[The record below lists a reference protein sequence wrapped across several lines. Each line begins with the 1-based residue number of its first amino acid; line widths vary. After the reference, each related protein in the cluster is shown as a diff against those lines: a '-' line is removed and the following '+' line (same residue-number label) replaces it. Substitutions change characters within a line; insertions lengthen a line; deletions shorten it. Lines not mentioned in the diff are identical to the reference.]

1 MPDTAS
7 MEWYYY
13 IIVVAVGIVA
23 GIINTLAAG
32 GSLLTLPVLMAL
44 GLPPNM
50 ANGTNRIAIFLQN
63 VVGVG
68 SFHKQK
74 VMDFP
79 SGFKVGIPAAIGA
92 IAGAFI
98 AVNLN
103 DEVMK
108 LAIAGVMIL
117 VFFLILLKP
126 NRWINS
132 HEEHPPIPYWMQ
144 AVVFFFVG
152 IYGGFIQAG
161 VGFFLLTSLVL
172 GSGFELLKANAL
184 KLFVILLYT
193 PLALVIFFVHGDVNL
208 TLGLVLAMGN
218 MTGAWIGTRIAVK
231 QGAKFIRYFV
241 LVAILI
247 AATKL
252 VLDAFKV
259 L

>member
-1 MPDTAS
+1 
-7 MEWYYY
+7 MEWYLYLV
-13 IIVVAVGIVA
+13 VVAVGLVA

-63 VVGVG
+63 VVGVRQ
-68 SFHKQK
+68 FHHEK

-79 SGFKVGIPAAIGA
+79 SGFKVGIPAAVGA

-132 HEEHPPIPYWMQ
+132 HEQHPPIPYWVQ
-144 AVVFFFVG
+144 VIVFFFVG

-172 GSGFELLKANAL
+172 GSGFELVKANAL
-184 KLFVILLYT
+184 KLLIILLYT
-193 PLALVIFFVHGDVNL
+193 PLALLIFFMNGDVNL
-208 TLGLVLAMGN
+208 WIGLVLAVGN
-218 MTGAWIGTRIAVK
+218 MTGAWIGTKIAVK
-231 QGAKFIRYFV
+231 WGAVLIRYFV
-241 LVAILI
+241 LVAILV
-247 AATKL
+247 ASTKL
-252 VLDAFKV
+252 ILDAIKV
-259 L
+259 I

>member
-1 MPDTAS
+1 
-7 MEWYYY
+7 MEWYLYLV
-13 IIVVAVGIVA
+13 VVAVGLVA

-50 ANGTNRIAIFLQN
+50 ANGTNRVAIFLQN
-63 VVGVG
+63 VVGVRQ
-68 SFHKQK
+68 FHREK

-79 SGFKVGIPAAIGA
+79 SGFKVGIPAVAGA

-132 HEEHPPIPYWMQ
+132 HETHPPIPYWVQ
-144 AVVFFFVG
+144 VIVFFFVG
-152 IYGGFIQAG
+152 VYGGFIQAG

-172 GSGFELLKANAL
+172 GSGFELVKANAL
-184 KLFVILLYT
+184 KLLIILLYT
-193 PLALVIFFVHGDVNL
+193 PLALLIFFMNGDVNL
-208 TLGLVLAMGN
+208 WIGLVLAVGN
-218 MTGAWIGTRIAVK
+218 MTGAWIGTKIAVK
-231 QGAKFIRYFV
+231 WGAVLIRYFV
-241 LVAILI
+241 LVAILV
-247 AATKL
+247 ASTKL
-252 VLDAFKV
+252 ILDAFKV

>member
-1 MPDTAS
+1 
-7 MEWYYY
+7 MEWYLYLV
-13 IIVVAVGIVA
+13 VVAVGIVA

-63 VVGVG
+63 VVGVRQ
-68 SFHKQK
+68 FHKEK

-79 SGFKVGIPAAIGA
+79 SGFRVGIPAAAGA

-132 HEEHPPIPYWMQ
+132 HEEHPPIPYWVQ
-144 AVVFFFVG
+144 VIVFFLVG

-172 GSGFELLKANAL
+172 GSGFELVKANAL

-193 PLALVIFFVHGDVNL
+193 PLALLIFFLHGDVNL
-208 TLGLVLAMGN
+208 WVGLVLAVGN
-218 MTGAWIGTRIAVK
+218 MTGAWVGTKIAVK
-231 QGAKFIRYFV
+231 WGAVFIRYFV
-241 LVAILI
+241 LVAILV
-247 AATKL
+247 ASTKL
-252 VLDAFKV
+252 ILDAFKV

>member
-1 MPDTAS
+1 M
-7 MEWYYY
+7 
-13 IIVVAVGIVA
+13 IVIAVGIVA
-23 GIINTLAAG
+23 GVINTLAAG

-63 VVGVG
+63 VVGV
-68 SFHKQK
+68 SRFHQKK

-79 SGFKVGIPAAIGA
+79 SGFKVGIPAAAGA

-117 VFFLILLKP
+117 VFFMILLKP

-132 HEEHPPIPYWMQ
+132 HEDHPPIPYWVQ
-144 AVVFFFVG
+144 AIVFFFVG
-152 IYGGFIQAG
+152 VYGGFIQAG

-172 GSGFELLKANAL
+172 GSGFDLVKANAL
-184 KLFVILLYT
+184 KLLIILLYT
-193 PLALVIFFVHGDVNL
+193 PLALLIFFLHGDVNIWI
-208 TLGLVLAMGN
+208 GLVLAVGN
-218 MTGAWIGTRIAVK
+218 MTGAWIGTNIAVK
-231 QGAKFIRYFV
+231 WGAVFIRYFV

-247 AATKL
+247 ASIKL
-252 VLDAFKV
+252 ILDAFKV

>member
-1 MPDTAS
+1 MPDTVS

-13 IIVVAVGIVA
+13 IIIVAVGIVA

-79 SGFKVGIPAAIGA
+79 SGFRVGIPAVIGA

-117 VFFLILLKP
+117 VFFLMLLNP

-144 AVVFFFVG
+144 VVVFFFVG

-172 GSGFELLKANAL
+172 GSGFELVKANAL

-193 PLALVIFFVHGDVNL
+193 PLALVIFFVHGDVNIWM
-208 TLGLVLAMGN
+208 GLVLAVGN
-218 MTGAWIGTRIAVK
+218 MTGAWIGTKIAVK

-252 VLDAFKV
+252 IWDAFKV

>member
-1 MPDTAS
+1 
-7 MEWYYY
+7 MEWYNY
-13 IIVVAVGIVA
+13 IIVVGVGIAA

-68 SFHKQK
+68 SFHQKK
-74 VMDFP
+74 VMDFG
-79 SGFKVGIPAAIGA
+79 SGFRVGIPAALGA

-103 DEVMK
+103 DQAMK
-108 LAIAGVMIL
+108 LAIAGVMVV
-117 VFFLILLKP
+117 VFLLILLKP
-126 NRWINS
+126 NRWIMS
-132 HEEHPPIPYWMQ
+132 HEEYPPISYGWQ
-144 AVVFFFVG
+144 VLVFFMIG

-161 VGFFLLTSLVL
+161 VGFFLLTGLVL
-172 GSGFELLKANAL
+172 GSGFELVKANAL

-193 PLALVIFFVHGDVNL
+193 PVALLIFFLHGDVHL
-208 TLGLVLAMGN
+208 WMGLLLAAGN
-218 MTGAWIGTRIAVK
+218 MTGAWIGTTMAIKRGAV
-231 QGAKFIRYFV
+231 FIRYFV
-241 LVAILI
+241 LVAIIVATVHLI
-247 AATKL
+247 
-252 VLDAFKV
+252 LDGLKI

>member
-1 MPDTAS
+1 MPDRAC
-7 MEWYYY
+7 MEWYHY
-13 IIVVAVGIVA
+13 ILIVAVGIVA

-68 SFHKQK
+68 SFHKEK

-103 DEVMK
+103 DEAMK

-117 VFFLILLKP
+117 VFFLMLLKP

-132 HEEHPPIPYWMQ
+132 HEEHPPIPYWVQ
-144 AVVFFFVG
+144 VVVYFFVG
-152 IYGGFIQAG
+152 VYGGFIQAG
-161 VGFFLLTSLVL
+161 VGFFLLSSLVL
-172 GSGFELLKANAL
+172 ASGYELLKANAL

-193 PLALVIFFVHGDVNL
+193 PLAIVIFFIHGDVNL
-208 TLGLVLAMGN
+208 WMGLVLAVGN
-218 MTGAWIGTRIAVK
+218 MTGAWIGTRMAVRR
-231 QGAKFIRYFV
+231 GAKFIRYFV
-241 LVAILI
+241 LVAILV

-252 VLDAFKV
+252 ILDAFKV
-259 L
+259 F

>member
-1 MPDTAS
+1 
-7 MEWYYY
+7 MEWYTY
-13 IIVVAVGIVA
+13 IILVGIGIVA

-68 SFHKQK
+68 RFHKEK

-79 SGFKVGIPAAIGA
+79 SGFKVGLPAALGA

-103 DEVMK
+103 DEAMK

-132 HEEHPPIPYWMQ
+132 HEEHPPIPYWLQ

-161 VGFFLLTSLVL
+161 VGFFLITSLVL
-172 GSGFELLKANAL
+172 ASGYELLKANAL

-193 PLALVIFFVHGDVNL
+193 PMAIVIFFIHGDVNL
-208 TLGLVLAMGN
+208 WMGLVLAVGN

-231 QGAKFIRYFV
+231 QGAKFLRYFV

-252 VLDAFKV
+252 VIDALKV

>member
-1 MPDTAS
+1 
-7 MEWYYY
+7 MEWYTY
-13 IIVVAVGIVA
+13 IIVIAVGVVA

-32 GSLLTLPVLMAL
+32 GLLRTLPVLIAL
-44 GLPPNM
+44 GLPPNL

-63 VVGVG
+63 VVGVS
-68 SFHKQK
+68 SFHREK

-79 SGFKVGIPAAIGA
+79 SGFRVGIPAALGA
-92 IAGAFI
+92 VAGAFI

-103 DEVMK
+103 DEAMK
-108 LAIAGVMIL
+108 LAIAAVMIL

-132 HEEHPPIPYWMQ
+132 HESHPPIPYWIQ
-144 AVVFFFVG
+144 AIVFFFVG

-172 GSGFELLKANAL
+172 GSGFELVKANAL

-193 PLALVIFFVHGDVNL
+193 PVALLIFFIHGDVHL
-208 TLGLVLAMGN
+208 WMGLLLAVGN
-218 MTGAWIGTRIAVK
+218 MTGAWVGTKIAVK
-231 QGAKFIRYFV
+231 WGAVFIRWFV

>member
-1 MPDTAS
+1 
-7 MEWYYY
+7 MEWYLYL
-13 IIVVAVGIVA
+13 IVVAVGIVA

-63 VVGVG
+63 VVGVRQ
-68 SFHKQK
+68 FHKEK

-79 SGFKVGIPAAIGA
+79 SGFKVGIPAAAGA

-132 HEEHPPIPYWMQ
+132 HESHPPIPYWVQ
-144 AVVFFFVG
+144 VIVFFFVG
-152 IYGGFIQAG
+152 VYGGFIQAG

-172 GSGFELLKANAL
+172 GSGFELVKANAL
-184 KLFVILLYT
+184 KLLIILLYT
-193 PLALVIFFVHGDVNL
+193 PLALLIFFMNGDVNL
-208 TLGLVLAMGN
+208 WIGLVLAVGN
-218 MTGAWIGTRIAVK
+218 MTGAWIGTKIAVK
-231 QGAKFIRYFV
+231 WGAVLIRYFV
-241 LVAILI
+241 LVAILV
-247 AATKL
+247 ASTKL
-252 VLDAFKV
+252 ILDAFKV

>member
-1 MPDTAS
+1 
-7 MEWYYY
+7 MEWYLYLV
-13 IIVVAVGIVA
+13 VVAVGIVA

-63 VVGVG
+63 VVGVRQ
-68 SFHKQK
+68 FHKEK

-79 SGFKVGIPAAIGA
+79 SGFRVGIPAAAGA

-132 HEEHPPIPYWMQ
+132 HEEHPPIPYWVQ
-144 AVVFFFVG
+144 VIVFSGWEF
-152 IYGGFIQAG
+152 YGGFIQAG

-172 GSGFELLKANAL
+172 GSGFELVKANAL

-193 PLALVIFFVHGDVNL
+193 PLALLIFFLHGDVNL
-208 TLGLVLAMGN
+208 WVGLVLAVGN
-218 MTGAWIGTRIAVK
+218 MTGAWVGTKIAVK
-231 QGAKFIRYFV
+231 WGAVFIRYFV
-241 LVAILI
+241 LVAILV
-247 AATKL
+247 ASTKL
-252 VLDAFKV
+252 ILDAFKV

>member
-1 MPDTAS
+1 
-7 MEWYYY
+7 MEWYTY
-13 IIVVAVGIVA
+13 ILVIAVGIVA
-23 GIINTLAAG
+23 GIINTMAAG
-32 GSLLTLPVLMAL
+32 GSMLTLPVLMAL

-63 VVGVG
+63 VVGVS
-68 SFHKQK
+68 SFHKEK

-108 LAIAGVMIL
+108 LAIAGVMVV

-132 HEEHPPIPYWMQ
+132 HESHPPIPYWLQ
-144 AVVFFFVG
+144 VIIYFFVG

-172 GSGFELLKANAL
+172 ASGYELVKSNAL

-193 PLALVIFFVHGDVNL
+193 PVALVIFFLHGDVNL
-208 TLGLVLAMGN
+208 WIGLVLAAGN
-218 MTGAWIGTRIAVK
+218 MTGAYIGTKIAMRG
-231 QGAKFIRYFV
+231 GAKFIRWFV
-241 LVAILI
+241 LVAIMV

-252 VLDAFKV
+252 ILDAIKG

>member
-1 MPDTAS
+1 
-7 MEWYYY
+7 MEWYTY
-13 IIVVAVGIVA
+13 IIVVVVGIAA

-32 GSLLTLPVLMAL
+32 GSLLTLPVLMAF
-44 GLPPNM
+44 GLSPNM
-50 ANGTNRIAIFLQN
+50 ANGTNRIAILLQN
-63 VVGVG
+63 VVGVT
-68 SFHKQK
+68 SFHREK

-79 SGFKVGIPAAIGA
+79 SGFRVGIPAAAGA

-126 NRWINS
+126 NRWISS
-132 HEEHPPIPYWMQ
+132 HESHPPVPYWIQ
-144 AVVFFFVG
+144 VIIFFLVG
-152 IYGGFIQAG
+152 VYGGFIQAG

-193 PLALVIFFVHGDVNL
+193 PVALLIFFLHRDVHL
-208 TLGLVLAMGN
+208 WLGLVLAAGN
-218 MTGAWIGTRIAVK
+218 MTGAWIATRIAVK
-231 QGAKFIRYFV
+231 KGAAFIRWFV
-241 LVAILI
+241 LLAILG

-252 VLDAFKV
+252 IWDAVKV

>member
-1 MPDTAS
+1 LPDRTC
-7 MEWYYY
+7 MEWYTY
-13 IIVVAVGIVA
+13 IIVVGIGVVA

-32 GSLLTLPVLMAL
+32 GSMLTLPVLMAL

-68 SFHKQK
+68 SYHRER

-79 SGFKVGIPAAIGA
+79 SGFRVGIPAAAGA

-108 LAIAGVMIL
+108 LAIAGVMIV
-117 VFFLILLKP
+117 VFFLILLNP
-126 NRWINS
+126 NRWIKS
-132 HEEHPPIPYWMQ
+132 HEEHPPIPYWLQ
-144 AVVFFFVG
+144 AIIFFFVG

-161 VGFFLLTSLVL
+161 VGFFLLTGLVL
-172 GSGFELLKANAL
+172 AGGYELVKANTL
-184 KLFVILLYT
+184 KIFIILLYT
-193 PLALVIFFVHGDVNL
+193 PVALLIFFLHGDVDL
-208 TLGLVLAMGN
+208 KLGLILAVGN
-218 MTGAWIGTRIAVK
+218 MAGAWIGTRMVIRR
-231 QGAKFIRYFV
+231 GAKFIRYFV
-241 LVAILI
+241 LVAILV
-247 AATKL
+247 ASAKL
-252 VLDAFKV
+252 ILDALKA

>member
-1 MPDTAS
+1 
-7 MEWYYY
+7 MEWYTY
-13 IIVVAVGIVA
+13 ILVVSVGIVA

-44 GLPPNM
+44 GLPPNV

-63 VVGVG
+63 VVGV
-68 SFHKQK
+68 SAFHREK

-117 VFFLILLKP
+117 VFFLMLLNP

-132 HEEHPPIPYWMQ
+132 HEEHPPIPYWIQ
-144 AVVFFFVG
+144 VIVFFFVG

-172 GSGFELLKANAL
+172 GSGFELVKANAL

-193 PLALVIFFVHGDVNL
+193 PLALLIFFFHKDVNL
-208 TLGLVLAMGN
+208 WMGLVLAAGN
-218 MTGAWIGTRIAVK
+218 MTGAWIGTKIAVK
-231 QGAKFIRYFV
+231 WGAKFIRYV
-241 LVAILI
+241 VMVAILA

-252 VLDAFKV
+252 ILDAFKV

>member
-1 MPDTAS
+1 
-7 MEWYYY
+7 MEWHTY
-13 IIVVAVGIVA
+13 IIVIAVGIAA

-63 VVGVG
+63 VVGVTR
-68 SFHKQK
+68 FHQEK

-79 SGFKVGIPAAIGA
+79 AGFRVGLPAAAGA

-117 VFFLILLKP
+117 VFFLMLVKP
-126 NRWINS
+126 NRWIKS
-132 HEEHPPIPYWMQ
+132 HEEHPPIPYWLQ
-144 AVVFFFVG
+144 AIVFFFVG

-161 VGFFLLTSLVL
+161 VGFFLLTGLVL
-172 GSGFELLKANAL
+172 ASGFELLKANAL
-184 KLFVILLYT
+184 KIFIILLYT
-193 PLALVIFFVHGDVNL
+193 PIALLIFFLHGDVDL
-208 TLGLVLAMGN
+208 WMGLVLAVGN
-218 MTGAWIGTRIAVK
+218 MTGAWIGTKIAVK
-231 QGAKFIRYFV
+231 GGAVFIRYFV
-241 LVAILI
+241 LVAILV

-252 VLDAFKV
+252 IIDAIKA

>member
-1 MPDTAS
+1 
-7 MEWYYY
+7 MEWYTY
-13 IIVVAVGIVA
+13 IVVIGIGIIA

-63 VVGVG
+63 IVGVTR
-68 SFHKQK
+68 FHQEK
-74 VMDFP
+74 VMDFRA
-79 SGFKVGIPAAIGA
+79 GFRVGLPAAAGA

-108 LAIAGVMIL
+108 LAIAGVMIV

-126 NRWINS
+126 NRWIRS
-132 HEEHPPIPYWMQ
+132 HEEHPPIPYWLQ
-144 AVVFFFVG
+144 VIVFFFVG

-161 VGFFLLTSLVL
+161 VGFFLLTGLVL
-172 GSGFELLKANAL
+172 AGGFELLKANAL
-184 KLFVILLYT
+184 KIFIILLYT
-193 PLALVIFFVHGDVNL
+193 PIALLIFFLHGDVDL
-208 TLGLVLAMGN
+208 WMGLVLAVGN
-218 MTGAWIGTRIAVK
+218 MAGAWIGTKIAVK
-231 QGAKFIRYFV
+231 GGAVFIRYFV
-241 LVAILI
+241 LVAIL
-247 AATKL
+247 AASVKL
-252 VLDAFKV
+252 ILDAVKA

>member
-1 MPDTAS
+1 
-7 MEWYYY
+7 MEWYTY
-13 IIVVAVGIVA
+13 ILVIAVGIVA
-23 GIINTLAAG
+23 GIINTMAAG
-32 GSLLTLPVLMAL
+32 GSMLTLPVLMAL
-44 GLPPNM
+44 GMPPNM

-63 VVGVG
+63 VVGVS
-68 SFHKQK
+68 SFHKEK

-79 SGFKVGIPAAIGA
+79 SGFRVGIPAAIGA

-108 LAIAGVMIL
+108 LAIAGVMVV

-132 HEEHPPIPYWMQ
+132 HESHPPIPYWLQ
-144 AVVFFFVG
+144 VIIFFFVG

-172 GSGFELLKANAL
+172 ASGYELVKSNAL

-193 PLALVIFFVHGDVNL
+193 PVALVIFFLHGDVNL
-208 TLGLVLAMGN
+208 WIGLVLAVGN
-218 MTGAWIGTRIAVK
+218 MTGAWIGTKIAMRG
-231 QGAKFIRYFV
+231 GAKFIRWFV
-241 LVAILI
+241 LVAIMVAASKLI
-247 AATKL
+247 
-252 VLDAFKV
+252 LDAFKV

>member
-1 MPDTAS
+1 
-7 MEWYYY
+7 MEWYTY
-13 IIVVAVGIVA
+13 IIVIAIGVVA

-63 VVGVG
+63 IVGV
-68 SFHKQK
+68 SRFHKEK

-79 SGFKVGIPAAIGA
+79 SGFRVGIPAVAGA
-92 IAGAFI
+92 IAGACI

-108 LAIAGVMIL
+108 LAIAGVMIA
-117 VFFLILLKP
+117 VFFLMLLKP
-126 NRWINS
+126 DRWINS
-132 HEEHPPIPYWMQ
+132 HEAYPPIPYWVQ
-144 AVVFFFVG
+144 VIIFFFVG
-152 IYGGFIQAG
+152 VYGGFIQAG

-172 GSGFELLKANAL
+172 ASGFELLKANAL

-193 PLALVIFFVHGDVNL
+193 PLALVIFFMHGDVDL
-208 TLGLVLAMGN
+208 RMGLVLAVGN
-218 MTGAWIGTRIAVK
+218 MTGAWIGTKIAVK
-231 QGAKFIRYFV
+231 RGAVFIRYFV
-241 LVAILI
+241 LVAILG
-247 AATKL
+247 AAVKL
-252 VLDAFKV
+252 ILDAFKV